1 MAGAAAVKHKTRH
14 PVADQRINQQS
25 MPPKPVGILTAAQQR
40 PSQRARFGIGQ
51 QASALVGIVN
61 GVQIGHERAEK
72 CFQPNRPW

>member
-1 MAGAAAVKHKTRH
+1 
-14 PVADQRINQQS
+14 
-25 MPPKPVGILTAAQQR
+25 MPPKSVGILTAAQQR

-72 CFQPNRPW
+72 CFHPNRPW